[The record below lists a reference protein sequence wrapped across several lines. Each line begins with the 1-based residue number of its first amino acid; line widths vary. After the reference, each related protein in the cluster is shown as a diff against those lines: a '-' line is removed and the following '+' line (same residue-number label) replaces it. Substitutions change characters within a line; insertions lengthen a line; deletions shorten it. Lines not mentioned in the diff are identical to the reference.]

1 MDFYLDNYWYVLLF
15 LLLPV
20 MGLLLYSFINWKKKK
35 RELFADAE
43 FRDQLFAKTSR
54 FSKLFPGLFFLA
66 ILFLIFAM
74 IDLLGG
80 KQEIKTQQKMNNV
93 IFLLDVSNSM
103 NAQDIQPSRLQQ
115 AKDIII
121 NSFPKMNNDRV
132 GIIVFAGEA
141 NSIMPLTTDYN
152 AAESYIT
159 GIETSV
165 VQTQGTDFLKAM
177 QMAVK
182 KFRSIPKGA
191 RKVVMISD
199 GENNEENESA
209 AIKLANEE
217 GISVSTIGI
226 GGEQGA
232 PIPEYYYGQL
242 MGYKTNMS
250 GETIMT
256 KLETKALKNLA
267 SSTDGS
273 YIDGT
278 DLDSAVAKLSDV
290 LKKSSN
296 SNTSYISSQ
305 SAEHYYQYFLGVSI
319 ALFLLIYLFNPK
331 RDLNI

>member
-1 MDFYLDNYWYVLLF
+1 MDFYLDNYWYILLF

-20 MGLLLYSFINWKKKK
+20 IGLLLFSFIRWKKKK
-35 RELFADAE
+35 REAFADAQ
-43 FRDQLFAKTSR
+43 FRDQLFAKSSS
-54 FSKLFPGLFFLA
+54 FSKIFPSLFFFA

-121 NSFPKMNNDRV
+121 NSFQKMNNDRV

-141 NSIMPLTTDYN
+141 NSVMPLTTDYN
-152 AAESYIT
+152 AAQSYIT

-165 VQTQGTDFLKAM
+165 VQTQGTDFLRAM

-182 KFRSIPKGA
+182 KFKSIPKGA
-191 RKVVMISD
+191 RKVVLISD

-209 AIKLANEE
+209 AIKLANQE
-217 GISVSTIGI
+217 GISVTTIGI

-232 PIPEYYYGQL
+232 PVPEYYYGQL
-242 MGYKTNMS
+242 MGYKTNRN
-250 GETIMT
+250 GETVMT
-256 KLETKALKNLA
+256 KLEPKSLKNIA
-267 SSTDGS
+267 SSTDGV
-273 YIDGT
+273 YIDGNE
-278 DLDSAVAKLSDV
+278 LDPAINTLTEV
-290 LKKSSN
+290 LKKTTN
-296 SNTSYISSQ
+296 ANTSYINSQ
-305 SAEHYYQYFLGVSI
+305 SAEHYYQYFLAISI
-319 ALFLLIYLFNPK
+319 VLFLIIYIFNPK